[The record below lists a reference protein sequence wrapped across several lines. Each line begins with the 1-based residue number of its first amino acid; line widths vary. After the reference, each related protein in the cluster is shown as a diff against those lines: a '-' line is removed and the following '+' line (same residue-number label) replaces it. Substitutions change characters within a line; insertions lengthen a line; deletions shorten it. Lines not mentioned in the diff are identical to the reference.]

1 MRVCVG
7 GTFNVIHDGHIALLK
22 RAFSEGDELFV
33 GLTSDEM
40 ATGKRAVPVQDY
52 ETRQKNLVTAL
63 SRLSGGKRFSI
74 FMIGDELGPAATEDF
89 DTIVVS
95 KDTEPGAIRINKAR
109 ESRGLRPLRIVRI
122 SMVLARDGEPIS
134 STRILRGQISPDGE
148 MRG

>member
-63 SRLSGGKRFSI
+63 SRLSAGKRFSI

-95 KDTEPGAIRINKAR
+95 KDTEPGALRINKAR
-109 ESRGLRPLRIVRI
+109 ESHGLKPLRIVRI
-122 SMVLARDGEPIS
+122 RMVLARDGEPIS
-134 STRILRGQISPDGE
+134 STRILRGQISPGGE